1 VAVRRRVHPRDPR
14 CDPSQVP
21 AHAVPLHPLRRR
33 ESRRIAGAPTPGKFT
48 FNHRMGKYTD
58 VVFCLQWYEFP
69 DDPSVW
75 AREDAVMLGPA
86 ILVHPVLHQGAD
98 GVDVSLPKGVWYD
111 FDTGEKHVG
120 PKRWR

>member
-1 VAVRRRVHPRDPR
+1 M
-14 CDPSQVP
+14 C
-21 AHAVPLHPLRRR
+21 
-33 ESRRIAGAPTPGKFT
+33 
-48 FNHRMGKYTD
+48 NYTD

>member
-1 VAVRRRVHPRDPR
+1 MIREAIRRSYQLMPYLYTLFDAASREGSPV
-14 CDPSQVP
+14 
-21 AHAVPLHPLRRR
+21 LR
-33 ESRRIAGAPTPGKFT
+33 P
-48 FNHRMGKYTD
+48 M
-58 VVFCLQWYEFP
+58 WYEFP

>member
-1 VAVRRRVHPRDPR
+1 
-14 CDPSQVP
+14 
-21 AHAVPLHPLRRR
+21 
-33 ESRRIAGAPTPGKFT
+33 
-48 FNHRMGKYTD
+48 MGKYTD

-111 FDTGEKHVG
+111 FDTGGETRRSQALEVSYVL
-120 PKRWR
+120 P